1 MNNNHYDPDYILL
14 NKKFVVLKNI
24 IDIKLQNLIKD
35 FLLDNL
41 NGEINFPWYYNN
53 KSVPDNYTIKNKISN
68 YIIKDRPQFTHSFYI
83 YDEKTNTSLQN
94 SEFSFLV
101 TNILNCFYE
110 KIKIKNLN
118 ILRAK
123 ANLQIGHK
131 NTENEILYPH
141 YDFENLSNYY
151 VFIYYV
157 NTSEG
162 NTILFNNDNTVLS
175 KIEHNQG
182 DILFAKGNILHSGTY
197 PTQNNTRCL
206 INIDLKQFNE

>member
-1 MNNNHYDPDYILL
+1 MNNNYYDPNYILL

-24 IDIKLQNLIKD
+24 IDLKLQNLIKD
-35 FLLDNL
+35 TLFDNQ
-41 NGEINFPWYYNN
+41 GEKTFPWYYNN
-53 KSVPDNYTIKNKISN
+53 KTIVNNYIFKNKISN
-68 YIIKDRPQFTHSFYI
+68 YIIKDRPQFTHSFFS
-83 YDEKTNTSLQN
+83 YDEKTNISFKN
-94 SEFSFLV
+94 SHFSYLV

-110 KIKIKNLN
+110 KTKIKNLN

-131 NTENEILYPH
+131 DKENEILYPH
-141 YDFENLSNYY
+141 YDFDDLLNYY

-157 NTSEG
+157 NTSESH
-162 NTILFNNDNTVLS
+162 TILFNDDNNVLS
-175 KIEHNQG
+175 KIQHNQG
-182 DILFAKGNILHSGTY
+182 DILFAKGDILHSGTY